1 MKKVFVGFF
10 FALFYLPGLAQGT
23 DSSIISAMN
32 GIEYGYFF
40 KHLKYLSSDEL
51 KGRYVGSEGYNK
63 AADYIAEEFKEIG
76 LQPFGDSGSYFQK
89 LVFLKPCFKVNT
101 VKFKVENGSRAV
113 EGIYGKNVSILANV
127 KSENF
132 SENQKLVFVGYGNI
146 IPEERINDYEG
157 LDVKGKTVIVAIGG
171 PEKVQNAAF
180 DDILLKAHNA
190 ESQGAAGIVLFY
202 PQGKLIQNLI
212 FKYAHS
218 FLEKSP
224 LYYADTSIHGSM
236 LDVNLTMCAY
246 AKLSFIEEVFKLN
259 GFNFKKV
266 LKSIKAGKNMSKEFG
281 SILSCAYNVNID
293 RVLSKNVVSVIP
305 GTDSVLKNEYVV
317 VGSHLDH
324 LGIGEKIK
332 GDSIYNGMVD
342 NASGCAALLCIGKAF
357 KQLPQKPKRSI
368 IFICYTAEEE
378 GQFGSCYFVNKNG
391 IRNGRIA
398 ANLNLDMI
406 ANLFESKNIFPVGYL
421 HSNLSEAVDY
431 ATSNLSL
438 AVSATKAVD
447 EAYVER
453 GDQFSFIKKGIP
465 SLFIIPGNT
474 AVDPKINGYKRTTH
488 WLKKYYH
495 SPFDEINQPYSDK
508 AFLTGTRLNFL
519 TLYYITNRLDS
530 IKWNS
535 RSWFIDKYVSGSKK

>member
-10 FALFYLPGLAQGT
+10 LVLISLPCLAQRT

-40 KHLKYLSSDEL
+40 KHLKYLASDEL
-51 KGRYVGSEGYNK
+51 KGRYVGTEGYNK
-63 AADYIAEEFKEIG
+63 SAGYIAEEFKKNG
-76 LQPFGDSGSYFQK
+76 LIPFGDSGTYFQK
-89 LVFLKPCFKVNT
+89 VVFLRPSIVKSS
-101 VKFKVENGSRAV
+101 VKFKVNKNSKSVNR
-113 EGIYGKNVSILANV
+113 IYGKNISMLPSA
-127 KSENF
+127 KSKSF
-132 SENQKLVFVGYGNI
+132 SENQKLVFVGYGNV

-157 LDVKGKTVIVAIGG
+157 VDVKGKTVIVAIGG
-171 PEKVQNAAF
+171 PKKIKNAAF
-180 DDILLKAHNA
+180 DDILLKVHNA
-190 ESQGAAGIVLFY
+190 ERQGATGIVLFY
-202 PQGKLIQNLI
+202 PQRKLLQNLI

-224 LYYADTSIHGSM
+224 LYFADTSIHGSM
-236 LDVNLTMCAY
+236 LDVNLTMCVY
-246 AKLSFIEEVFKLN
+246 AKLSFVEKIFKLN
-259 GFNFKKV
+259 GLNLMKV
-266 LKSIKAGKNMSKEFG
+266 LESIETGKNMSKEFE
-281 SILSCAYNVNID
+281 SILNCAYNVGIE
-293 RVLSKNVVSVIP
+293 RVLSKNVVSIIP
-305 GTDSVLKNEYVV
+305 GIDSVQKNEYVV

-324 LGIGEKIK
+324 LGIGEKVK

-357 KQLPQKPKRSI
+357 KQLLEKPKRSI
-368 IFICYTAEEE
+368 IFICYTAEEG

-406 ANLFESKNIFPVGYL
+406 ANLFESKNVLPVGYL

-431 ATSNLSL
+431 AISNLSL
-438 AVSATKAVD
+438 AVFATKAVD

-465 SLFIIPGNT
+465 SLFITPGNA

-495 SPFDEINQPYSDK
+495 SPFDDLNQPYSDK

-535 RSWFIDKYVSGSKK
+535 RSWLIDKYVSGSKR